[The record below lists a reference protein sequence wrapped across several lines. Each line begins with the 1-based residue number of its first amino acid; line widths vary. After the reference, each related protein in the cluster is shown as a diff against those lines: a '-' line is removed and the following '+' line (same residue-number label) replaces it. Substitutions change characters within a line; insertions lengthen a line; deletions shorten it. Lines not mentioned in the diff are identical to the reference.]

1 MVSNS
6 YQIPKWL
13 AEELDNWRRASWAGA
28 LPHPMPPGQS
38 SWAKLAR
45 SAIAR
50 EVVEVDGELVV
61 EQEESPAPQGYNLR
75 NAELVNAAYMLLEPR
90 PRKVLRAEV
99 FGFGK
104 YSFRKQPVPRP
115 RSARLL
121 GLSLGLYE
129 ADLRYACERIAFE
142 VFR

>member
-1 MVSNS
+1 MSDG
-6 YQIPKWL
+6 YQIPKRL
-13 AEELDNWRRASWAGA
+13 AEELDNWRRAAWAGA

-38 SWAKLAR
+38 SWANLAR

-50 EVVEVDGELVV
+50 EVVEVDGSLVV
-61 EQEESPAPQGYNLR
+61 EQEDCPEPQSYNLR
-75 NAELVNAAYMLLEPR
+75 SAELVNAAYTLLEPR

-115 RSARLL
+115 RAARLL